1 MTEETAFDLRCEDE
15 ASKNINAA
23 EKFFLREIKEDNK
36 KER

>member
-15 ASKNINAA
+15 AAKNTNAV
-23 EKFFLREIKEDNK
+23 EKVFLRKIKEDNK